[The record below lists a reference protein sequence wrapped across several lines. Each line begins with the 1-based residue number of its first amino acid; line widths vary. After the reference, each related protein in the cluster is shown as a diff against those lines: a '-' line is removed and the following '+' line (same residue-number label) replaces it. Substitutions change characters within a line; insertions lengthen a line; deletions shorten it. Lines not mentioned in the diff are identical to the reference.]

1 MSLKTKTITNITLF
15 FFLTVTQIEKMV
27 GAREQ
32 KESYDRLGL
41 RNQFVLYD
49 GNNDAEPETFRT
61 EYFFFQKLDT
71 RAVTRE

>member
-1 MSLKTKTITNITLF
+1 
-15 FFLTVTQIEKMV
+15 MV